1 MISIGIKV
9 CRRYYETYGLKKIK
23 IVNQFLFFFTRRKV
37 KYHLKKLKI
46 TDITVQHRK
55 QVTLNR

>member
-46 TDITVQHRK
+46 TDITAQHRNK
-55 QVTLNR
+55 

>member
-23 IVNQFLFFFTRRKV
+23 IVNQFLFFLQGEKWN
-37 KYHLKKLKI
+37 I
-46 TDITVQHRK
+46 I
-55 QVTLNR
+55 